1 MSERRYEIWP
11 DKDLAEALDD
21 IDTRLKALEASETLL
36 NDTTVADAQAAP
48 IRQNVD
54 TCGLVDEVER
64 TLNNTCPENYARQ
77 AILKVADWLEDVPPH
92 ERTGLLPEDLLR
104 DEVKR

>member
-36 NDTTVADAQAAP
+36 NDTTVADAQAGP

-54 TCGLVDEVER
+54 TCGGVSER
-64 TLNNTCPENYARQ
+64 TKVHDTCSS
-77 AILKVADWLEDVPPH
+77 V
-92 ERTGLLPEDLLR
+92 LR